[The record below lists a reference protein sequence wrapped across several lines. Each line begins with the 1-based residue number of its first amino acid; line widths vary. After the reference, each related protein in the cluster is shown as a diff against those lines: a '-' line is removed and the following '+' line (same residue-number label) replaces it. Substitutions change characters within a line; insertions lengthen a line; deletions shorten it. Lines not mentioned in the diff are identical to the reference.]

1 MEVVRLSVIEEQI
14 NRHPQLRPSNT
25 RQRNACWFHMD
36 SPITFDLREE
46 MALASYD
53 YRYERVY
60 PIGVRS
66 LNQWIAQ
73 FRETYGQDP
82 IAVEYMGS
90 DSLLRRL
97 GLSGINVNWTLDY
110 EEGLYDMGDGRYE
123 INIDM
128 ENLSAF
134 KPYFKDALTMIG
146 TDKVDLVISKGEGAL
161 STFLVNLDADKYWW
175 RTFAN
180 LLAPGGLALIQ
191 WRISL
196 PNPRVAFNYLNEVS
210 RNMEGW
216 GTLNYAE
223 LPAVYFVMSMS
234 NYSAQDLGVFF

>member
-1 MEVVRLSVIEEQI
+1 
-14 NRHPQLRPSNT
+14 
-25 RQRNACWFHMD
+25 
-36 SPITFDLREE
+36 
-46 MALASYD
+46 
-53 YRYERVY
+53 
-60 PIGVRS
+60 
-66 LNQWIAQ
+66 
-73 FRETYGQDP
+73 
-82 IAVEYMGS
+82 
-90 DSLLRRL
+90 
-97 GLSGINVNWTLDY
+97 
-110 EEGLYDMGDGRYE
+110 MGDGRYE

-223 LPAVYFVMSMS
+223 LPAEYFVMSMS
-234 NYSAQDLGVFF
+234 NHSAQDLGVFF